1 MTMPTREEFGALVQ
15 AANNG
20 DAKAQ
25 GRLRS
30 VLEENPVIW
39 QQVGDLAQHA
49 ERALLM
55 LVAGPDQLAREST
68 ARKLQEL
75 RDDLSGTNPTA
86 LERLAVDRIVALHL
100 QLQYVDTLFAG
111 SLESSPKHRNQV
123 VRWQDQVNR
132 RYNLAVKSL
141 LDIRRLSP
149 STAKPLEAISSRPEL
164 RVFGAGVDTTPKSAT
179 GT

>member
-25 GRLRS
+25 SRLRS

-39 QQVGDLAQHA
+39 QQLGDLAQHA
-49 ERALLM
+49 EKALLM
-55 LVAGPDQLAREST
+55 LVAGPDALARESI

-75 RDDLSGTNPTA
+75 RDELTSPSPTA
-86 LERLAVDRIVALHL
+86 LERLAVDRIVTLHL
-100 QLQYVDTLFAG
+100 QLQYVDTLFGG
-111 SLESSPKHRNQV
+111 SLEASAKQRNQV

-149 STAKPLEAISSRPEL
+149 YKSKPVEPASSRPEL
-164 RVFGAGVDTTPKSAT
+164 RVFGADVDAAPKTAT